1 MKTRS
6 LIIIA
11 AVGILGF
18 VFFFGYFGIAFMMV
32 EADDGGGS
40 YESADFVFYG
50 EILSV
55 EILSEPTQTQEK
67 NKAISVTSGKA
78 KYSIKV
84 HDFIK
89 NSFEDEVVFAY
100 GFYVE
105 KHHASP
111 TPNLYKVEDRLVFYM
126 QIFNDDEYLIDG
138 DASYHASFFE
148 IFVYLNNLFRR

>member
-1 MKTRS
+1 MKIRS
-6 LIIIA
+6 LIIIV

-18 VFFFGYFGIAFMMV
+18 VFFFGYFGIAFMMFEV
-32 EADDGGGS
+32 DDDES

-55 EILSEPTQTQEK
+55 EVLSEPTQTQEK
-67 NKAISVTSGKA
+67 NKGISVTSGKA

-89 NSFEDEVVFAY
+89 NSFEDEVIFAY

-111 TPNLYKVEDRLVFYM
+111 TPNLYKVGDRLVFYM

-138 DASYHASFFE
+138 DASYHTSFFE
-148 IFVYLNNLFRR
+148 IFVYLNNLFRK